1 MSQSSPLPDNAVAA
15 VVVTHHPDATVAR
28 ALAAALEQ
36 AHWLVVVD
44 NASAAERLTPV
55 EDAVR
60 TAGTRAELLRNAGNL
75 GIAAAQNQGI
85 ARARALGARHVLL
98 LDQDSVAQP
107 GMVAALLP
115 ALDSGDRVGMAVPVT
130 ADDGQRKPTR
140 FLVSADGRRA
150 AAQAPEPERPVLHHL
165 LYAIASGSLIPMA
178 VLDEVGPMR
187 EDFFIDFVDVEF
199 GLRLRRAGWDI
210 VAARDARLRHR
221 LGAYEERRLFG
232 RTVPVT
238 HHSAKRR
245 YTQYR
250 NRVRTLRLYGRV
262 LPAFL
267 RAELPAIAVDLLRLV
282 LFERGR
288 PAKIAA
294 TVRGALAGLFGR

>member
-1 MSQSSPLPDNAVAA
+1 MSQPSPFPDNAVAA

-28 ALAAALEQ
+28 TLAAALEQ

-44 NASAAERLTPV
+44 NASAVERLAPV

-60 TAGTRAELLRNAGNL
+60 AAGTRAELLRNAGNL

-85 ARARALGARHVLL
+85 TRARALGARHVLL

-107 GMVAALLP
+107 GMVAALLD
-115 ALDSGDRVGMAVPVT
+115 ALDSGERVGMAVPVT

-150 AAQAPEPERPVLHHL
+150 AAQAPERPVLHHL

-210 VAARDARLRHR
+210 VAAREARLRHR
-221 LGAYEERRLFG
+221 LGAYEERRLLG
-232 RTVPVT
+232 RAVPVT

-250 NRVRTLRLYGRV
+250 NRVRTLRLYGGT

>member
-1 MSQSSPLPDNAVAA
+1 MPDAPENAVAA
-15 VVVTHHPDATVAR
+15 VVVTYHPETTVTRTLEA
-28 ALAAALEQ
+28 ALAQ
-36 AHWLVVVD
+36 ARWLVVVD
-44 NASAAERLTPV
+44 NGSPPDRLAAVEGVVQASGGQAEI
-55 EDAVR
+55 VR
-60 TAGTRAELLRNAGNL
+60 NTANM

-98 LDQDSVAQP
+98 LDQDSVPQP
-107 GMVAALLP
+107 GMVAALLD
-115 ALDSGDRVGMAVPVT
+115 ALRSGERVGMAVPVT
-130 ADDGQRKPTR
+130 ADDGQRKPTQ
-140 FLVSADGRRA
+140 FLTSPDGHRA
-150 AAQAPEPERPVLHHL
+150 AAQAPEQPVLRHV

-178 VLDEVGPMR
+178 VLDTVGPMR

-210 VAARDARLRHR
+210 VAARDSRLAHR

-232 RTVPVT
+232 RTIPVT
-238 HHSAKRR
+238 HHSAQRR

-250 NRVRTLRLYGRV
+250 NRVRTLRLHGRAM
-262 LPAFL
+262 PAFL

-294 TVRGALAGLFGR
+294 TLRGALAGLFGR